1 MTIQKR
7 PRICRSVGEAS
18 SLLKSLANPDRL
30 SIVCLLLEGECS
42 VGELEHQLGIRQPTL
57 SQQLSE
63 LRSAGILAT
72 RREAKYVYYR
82 VADKRAEKIVGTLRE
97 IYGDL
102 ENWRARLSAGGTP
115 ASKSPISKTPRTIDL
130 MTFD

>member
-42 VGELEHQLGIRQPTL
+42 VGELEQHLGIRQPTL

-82 VADKRAEKIVGTLRE
+82 VADRRAEKIVGTLRE
-97 IYGDL
+97 IYGGL
-102 ENWRARLSAGGTP
+102 ENWRARLTAGGAAVT
-115 ASKSPISKTPRTIDL
+115 KSPVSRAPRTIDL